1 MQKKRVFLLLIF
13 ITAFL
18 LLIGLGGEVK
28 AYTLEA
34 TESNFSKWLT
44 NGYNDEVGDTLSG
57 KTSNG
62 IKWKATILEVDSWIE
77 GKYGFGK
84 VRIEIE
90 EIPENITEFEI
101 PTSIALNKTW
111 GLFSFDYNYDVTTI
125 SVKSF
130 RKCSNVEKIVI
141 PKSITTIE
149 GGAFFGC
156 EKLKYLEVAND
167 NANFKDN
174 GEGIVLSKDG
184 TKLVYYPNNKRET
197 EYTIP
202 SGIKIIGKYAFSSNN
217 NLENIIISSDVQE
230 IEEYAFYAT
239 NISKMEIPNTVTK
252 LGLGLFN
259 SCKALKQIILPTNL
273 TELPANIF
281 RECEKLEEIT
291 LPNSIVDIGQS
302 AFEECTN
309 LKKIE
314 IPKNVTKIGIC
325 AFNKCTN
332 LEEIKFAGDS
342 KLETILLKAFSE
354 CESLKTIE
362 IPEGTKTIYK
372 NIFNGCKELRSIV
385 IPSSLTKIGFTDKE
399 QEVADD
405 VLSDLIQEKIEEYTI
420 QKGDLTEEE
429 IKQFTEYAQS
439 IFDDTGIK
447 ECSKD
452 LVVYTPNNK
461 TVIDMIKSDFAPAYM
476 IYEKKTDNVELIG
489 YYDIKC
495 TCTNLYLLNSIY
507 GLPVEK
513 IGNDILKNNK
523 RIEKVVLPE
532 NLKEIGAR
540 GFYYAT
546 SLKEIFIPKSL
557 EKIGDKAF
565 YGCEN
570 LNRVVIRKGS
580 KMTSIAE
587 GAFNACADDLKIY
600 YNSQENENNS
610 VFAEFIK
617 ATDANKTIWVADDI
631 GPTYSVNKS
640 ITPAQAYITI
650 KVKDTISGVYRYKI
664 NKTKD
669 EKTKE
674 GEWIIID
681 DSFEKDGDYYV
692 IKQTIT
698 ENCTVEVIIEDAV
711 GNENKA
717 SSRTIEIT
725 SIDEVNPQINK
736 DNIEIIGSKEKATIK
751 VQVSDE
757 GGSRLAKYALT
768 EFSNINS
775 VKEEEWKL
783 LSGNEYTIN
792 EEVLNNGTYYLFVL
806 DGKGNIAKE
815 TIEVDKID
823 NVAPD
828 IISIS
833 TTTENN
839 ICTLE
844 VSVEDKGDEGYS
856 PIGLKDY
863 AIYTEKEKDQEKEWK
878 NFEGNPIETE
888 IKEII
893 EFNGSWYIEIRDVYG
908 NTVVSGQ
915 GNIDI
920 EGLEDTQTPTISFD
934 SATNKEVTVNIK
946 DGFSGIKS
954 ADLEYAWSS
963 NGEQA
968 PTSGYVKVNTAVE
981 ENTKKIS
988 FKADASNL
996 TGEYY
1001 LWIKINNLEDN
1012 AGNKYIEA
1020 NIKSEK
1026 YIFDNTKPTIKTT
1039 TTGTIVGKNGDT
1051 KTYELTFS
1059 EDVKIDTS
1067 KKLIVSN
1074 ENCTATIKQKNLD
1087 NNKEWIIEIKIGEGN
1102 GTASITIPKDMF
1114 KDNSGNTMEKDVV
1127 LENIIIIDNTK
1138 PTISEE
1144 KVTIDQ
1150 VKPINST
1157 KTIKY
1162 EIELDKNINV
1172 DNTKLEEIKI
1182 ENNAQAKISDGVKPS
1197 ITIDGKKCTI
1207 EVTVEPN
1214 DGIKGEAILVLPEG
1228 LFSDEAGNKTEEI
1241 KLKGLKIDTKKPNVL
1256 VSTDYNGEYVNKEQ
1270 TVTFTI
1276 TTDEVVALN
1285 KEDLK
1290 IKVTGEGITVD
1301 DKDITVNSEL
1311 AEPFTIWKIN
1321 VTNINGEGEAKVIV
1335 PESYFEDN
1343 AGNKSV
1349 EKILGTVKVDDTAPT
1364 VQISS
1369 PVLSESKDSAKF
1381 TISATDTLS
1390 GVNTYAISTNENANE
1405 YDKWEAI
1412 STEGIEKEVKANGIY
1427 YVFVKDKSGN
1437 IGKAQVAVEGIID
1450 KIAPVATITGP
1461 DKELANSETVVKYL
1475 VTLSEQVEKDENI
1488 NPKFSEEGISAE
1500 IKVEQKANEVYE
1512 IIVSKISGNG
1522 QATLVLPKGIFKD
1535 TSGNESAETT
1545 KEGLIIDNKAPIL
1558 EKTISTKENKILV
1571 TIKADEK
1578 VQNIDGWTL
1587 SEDATTLAKE
1597 FDADYT
1603 GNIEVK
1609 DLSGNKTTEE
1619 IKVVFVSEVTIT
1631 GKQEAK
1637 TEETVEL
1644 VGKVNPENASIKDLT
1659 WKSSDENI
1667 ATVSQNG
1674 KVTCKSNGKVTI
1686 TATAHN
1692 GVKGEIQLEIV
1703 KNNVVEK
1710 IEVTTQPNKKKYV
1723 EGDTFNSEGM
1733 EVNLVY
1739 TEGNK
1744 EKTTDYAWTPVNMQ
1758 AETKE
1763 ITIVYTKDENIK
1775 TTITG
1780 IEVYK
1785 KEDVKEITI
1794 SKEEYEKIKDL
1805 INDDIIDTIVGNDI
1819 VKIVIAPNEKL
1830 TLTVDNSP
1838 KEIYNVGDIFDASI
1852 YKLTIKKENTTKE
1865 ITLTKEMISFDE
1877 NLIDKNTYKFKEEA
1891 QGKNVEITVNYLGC
1905 TAKFSVKVKSSEQGN
1920 ISFGD
1925 LELIKEDNTNYLRT
1939 DSGLT
1944 IEETIKKIEDAN
1956 SKISLEIKVFDKNG
1970 KEIKDL
1976 TNSKTM
1982 TGMKIKIKNE
1992 EEELEYVL
2000 VVTGDLNSDGK
2011 VNVLDIMKLLQHVAE
2026 TQATN
2031 EKDDTR
2037 ILKDAYLLA
2046 ADINKD
2052 GKTGTLDIVQLLR
2065 LVSDLMS

>member
-1 MQKKRVFLLLIF
+1 MNCK
-13 ITAFL
+13 
-18 LLIGLGGEVK
+18 
-28 AYTLEA
+28 
-34 TESNFSKWLT
+34 
-44 NGYNDEVGDTLSG
+44 
-57 KTSNG
+57 
-62 IKWKATILEVDSWIE
+62 ILE
-77 GKYGFGK
+77 
-84 VRIEIE
+84 EI
-90 EIPENITEFEI
+90 
-101 PTSIALNKTW
+101 
-111 GLFSFDYNYDVTTI
+111 V
-125 SVKSF
+125 
-130 RKCSNVEKIVI
+130 
-141 PKSITTIE
+141 
-149 GGAFFGC
+149 
-156 EKLKYLEVAND
+156 
-167 NANFKDN
+167 
-174 GEGIVLSKDG
+174 
-184 TKLVYYPNNKRET
+184 
-197 EYTIP
+197 
-202 SGIKIIGKYAFSSNN
+202 
-217 NLENIIISSDVQE
+217 
-230 IEEYAFYAT
+230 
-239 NISKMEIPNTVTK
+239 
-252 LGLGLFN
+252 
-259 SCKALKQIILPTNL
+259 LPTNIV
-273 TELPANIF
+273 ELPSYTFYGNKSLK
-281 RECEKLEEIT
+281 EVKLPGSLT
-291 LPNSIVDIGQS
+291 KIGIS
-302 AFEECTN
+302 AFSNCEN
-309 LKKIE
+309 IKKIE
-314 IPKNVTKIGIC
+314 IPQNVTEIGIM
-325 AFNKCTN
+325 AFEQCTN
-332 LEEIKFAGDS
+332 LKEIKFADGS
-342 KLETILLKAFSE
+342 KLGTIYYRAFADCTELTS
-354 CESLKTIE
+354 IE
-362 IPEGTKTIYK
+362 IPVGTTIIYK
-372 NIFNGCKELRSIV
+372 NVFNGCSKLRSIV
-385 IPSSLTKIGFTDKE
+385 IPSTLKKLGLNDEDKE
-399 QEVADD
+399 EKL
-405 VLSDLIQEKIEEYTI
+405 LSDALNEITTQYTLLYESSEASKLTANAKIKFKDIVKNVGISECSKNLVLYVPNNSTILELMKNNFAPAYIAYKQDNDEIVLDKFYDIKKTCTELNILDYVYGKPVKRLENNAFEGSEILETIVLPENLSEIGQEAFAEATALKTIIIPKTVEKIEEYA
-420 QKGDLTEEE
+420 
-429 IKQFTEYAQS
+429 F
-439 IFDDTGIK
+439 
-447 ECSKD
+447 
-452 LVVYTPNNK
+452 
-461 TVIDMIKSDFAPAYM
+461 SD
-476 IYEKKTDNVELIG
+476 
-489 YYDIKC
+489 C
-495 TCTNLYLLNSIY
+495 T
-507 GLPVEK
+507 
-513 IGNDILKNNK
+513 
-523 RIEKVVLPE
+523 
-532 NLKEIGAR
+532 
-540 GFYYAT
+540 
-546 SLKEIFIPKSL
+546 
-557 EKIGDKAF
+557 
-565 YGCEN
+565 N

-610 VFAEFIK
+610 VFADFIK
-617 ATDANKTIWVADDI
+617 IADPNKTIWIADNV
-631 GPTYSVNKS
+631 GPMYSINKS

-664 NKTKD
+664 NKTKG
-669 EKTKE
+669 EETTE

-717 SSRTIEIT
+717 SNRTIEIT
-725 SIDEVNPQINK
+725 SIDENIPQIKK

-757 GGSRLAKYALT
+757 GGSKLAKYALT

-775 VKEEEWKL
+775 IKEEEWKL

-806 DGKGNIAKE
+806 DSKGNVAKE

-823 NVAPD
+823 NVSPE

-863 AIYTEKEKDQEKEWK
+863 AIYSEEEKDKEKEWK
-878 NFEGNPIETE
+878 NFEGNPIEAE

-915 GNIDI
+915 GDIDI
-920 EGLEDTQTPTISFD
+920 EGLEDTQAPTISFD
-934 SATNKEVTVNIK
+934 SVTNKEVTVKIK
-946 DGFSGIKS
+946 DGFSGIKT

-1012 AGNKYIEA
+1012 AGNKYTEA

-1026 YIFDNTKPTIKTT
+1026 YIFDNTNPKIVTH
-1039 TTGTIVGKNGDT
+1039 TGSVVGKNGDT
-1051 KTYELTFS
+1051 KICELIFN
-1059 EDVKIDTS
+1059 EDVKIDES
-1067 KKLIVSN
+1067 KNLVISN
-1074 ENCTATIKQKNLD
+1074 KNCTATIKQKNLD
-1087 NNKEWIIEIKIGEGN
+1087 NNKEWVIEIKIGEGN

-1138 PTISEE
+1138 PIISEE

-1214 DGIKGEAILVLPEG
+1214 DGIEGEAILVLPEG

-1290 IKVTGEGITVD
+1290 IKVTGEGISVD

-1311 AEPFTIWKIN
+1311 AKPFTIWKIN

-1349 EKILGTVKVDDTAPT
+1349 EKILGTVKVDNTAPT

-1369 PVLSESKDSAKF
+1369 PVLSEGKDSAKF
-1381 TISATDTLS
+1381 TITATDALS
-1390 GVNTYAISTNENANE
+1390 KIDTYAISTNENANE

-1412 STEGIEKEVKANGIY
+1412 TTEGIEKEVKANGIY

-1437 IGKAQVAVEGIID
+1437 IGKAQVTVEGIID

-1535 TSGNESAETT
+1535 TSGNESAETI

-1578 VQNIDGWTL
+1578 VQSIDGWTL
-1587 SEDATTLAKE
+1587 SDDVTTLTKE
-1597 FDADYT
+1597 FDTDYT

-1609 DLSGNKTTEE
+1609 DLSGNKITEE
-1619 IKVVFVSEVTIT
+1619 VKVIFVNEVTIT

-1644 VGKVNPENASIKDLT
+1644 IGKVNPENASIKDLT
-1659 WKSSDENI
+1659 WKSSDESI
-1667 ATVSQNG
+1667 ATVSEDG

-1692 GVKGEIQLEIV
+1692 GVKGEIELEIV

-1733 EVNLVY
+1733 EVSLVY

-1744 EKTTDYAWTPVNMQ
+1744 EKTTDYVYTPVNMQ

-1763 ITIVYTKDENIK
+1763 ITITYSKNENIK
-1775 TTITG
+1775 TTIQG

-1805 INDDIIDTIVGNDI
+1805 IDEDIIDVIIDNNN
-1819 VKIVIAPNEKL
+1819 VKIVIVSNEKL
-1830 TLTVDNSP
+1830 ILTVDNSP
-1838 KEIYNVGDIFDASI
+1838 KEIYNVNDIFDESI

-1905 TAKFSVKVKSSEQGN
+1905 TAKFSVKVKSNEQGN

>member
-1 MQKKRVFLLLIF
+1 MNCK
-13 ITAFL
+13 
-18 LLIGLGGEVK
+18 
-28 AYTLEA
+28 TLE
-34 TESNFSKWLT
+34 
-44 NGYNDEVGDTLSG
+44 
-57 KTSNG
+57 
-62 IKWKATILEVDSWIE
+62 
-77 GKYGFGK
+77 
-84 VRIEIE
+84 EIVL
-90 EIPENITEFEI
+90 PTNITELPSYTFYGN
-101 PTSIALNKTW
+101 TALKEVKLPVSLTKI
-111 GLFSFDYNYDVTTI
+111 GISAFSN
-125 SVKSF
+125 
-130 RKCSNVEKIVI
+130 CEKI
-141 PKSITTIE
+141 E
-149 GGAFFGC
+149 
-156 EKLKYLEVAND
+156 
-167 NANFKDN
+167 
-174 GEGIVLSKDG
+174 
-184 TKLVYYPNNKRET
+184 
-197 EYTIP
+197 
-202 SGIKIIGKYAFSSNN
+202 
-217 NLENIIISSDVQE
+217 
-230 IEEYAFYAT
+230 
-239 NISKMEIPNTVTK
+239 
-252 LGLGLFN
+252 
-259 SCKALKQIILPTNL
+259 
-273 TELPANIF
+273 
-281 RECEKLEEIT
+281 
-291 LPNSIVDIGQS
+291 
-302 AFEECTN
+302 
-309 LKKIE
+309 KIE
-314 IPKNVTKIGIC
+314 IPKYVTEIGIM
-325 AFNKCTN
+325 AFEQCNN
-332 LEEIKFAGDS
+332 LKEIKFADGS
-342 KLETILLKAFSE
+342 KLATIYYRAFADCTKLTS
-354 CESLKTIE
+354 IE
-362 IPEGTKTIYK
+362 IPEGTTTIYK
-372 NIFNGCKELRSIV
+372 NAFNGCSKLSSIV
-385 IPSSLTKIGFTDKE
+385 IPATLNKLGLNDKDKE
-399 QEVADD
+399 EKL
-405 VLSDLIQEKIEEYTI
+405 LSDALNEIAEQYTLLYESSEANKLTANAKI
-420 QKGDLTEEE
+420 KFKDMS
-429 IKQFTEYAQS
+429 KN
-439 IFDDTGIK
+439 DGIS

-452 LVVYTPNNK
+452 LVIYVPNNTEILNLMK
-461 TVIDMIKSDFAPAYM
+461 NNFAPAY
-476 IYEKKTDNVELIG
+476 IAYKNNSDDITLDKF
-489 YYDIKC
+489 YDVKR
-495 TCTNLYLLNSIY
+495 TCTELNILNYIY
-507 GLPVEK
+507 GKPVKKLENNAFEGNGIIEKVILPESLSEIGTEAFAEATALKTIIIPKSVEK
-513 IGNDILKNNK
+513 IG
-523 RIEKVVLPE
+523 E
-532 NLKEIGAR
+532 
-540 GFYYAT
+540 YAF
-546 SLKEIFIPKSL
+546 S
-557 EKIGDKAF
+557 DCA
-565 YGCEN
+565 N

-580 KMTSIAE
+580 KITTIEE

-617 ATDANKTIWVADDI
+617 ATDANKTIWEADNS
-631 GPTYSVNKS
+631 GPTYFVNKS

-783 LSGNEYTIN
+783 LSGNKYTIN

-878 NFEGNPIETE
+878 NFKGNPIEAKITE
-888 IKEII
+888 TI
-893 EFNGSWYIEIRDVYG
+893 EYNGIWHIEIRDAYG
-908 NTVVSGQ
+908 NTVVSGK
-915 GNIDI
+915 GDFDVS
-920 EGLEDTQTPTISFD
+920 GLADTQAPTISFD
-934 SATNKEVTVNIK
+934 SATNKEVTVKIR
-946 DGFSGIKS
+946 DGFSGIKT

-1012 AGNKYIEA
+1012 AGNKYTEA

-1026 YIFDNTKPTIKTT
+1026 YIFDNTNPKIVTHTSPV
-1039 TTGTIVGKNGDT
+1039 VGKNGDT
-1051 KTYELTFS
+1051 KICELIFN
-1059 EDVKIDTS
+1059 EDVKIDES
-1067 KKLIVSN
+1067 KNLVISN
-1074 ENCTATIKQKNLD
+1074 KNCTATIKQKNLD
-1087 NNKEWIIEIKIGEGN
+1087 NNKEWVIEIKIGEGN
-1102 GTASITIPKDMF
+1102 GRASITIPKDMF

-1127 LENIIIIDNTK
+1127 LEDIIIIDNTK
-1138 PTISEE
+1138 PTISEG

-1162 EIELDKNINV
+1162 EIEFDKNINV

-1182 ENNAQAKISDGVKPS
+1182 ENNAQAKISDGIKPS
-1197 ITIDGKKCTI
+1197 ITIDGTKCTI
-1207 EVTVEPN
+1207 EVMVEPN
-1214 DGIKGEAILVLPEG
+1214 DEIDGEAILVLPKG

-1241 KLKGLKIDTKKPNVL
+1241 KLEGLKIDTKKPSISVN
-1256 VSTDYNGEYVNKEQ
+1256 TTYKGEYINKDQ
-1270 TVTFTI
+1270 TVTYTI
-1276 TTDEVVALN
+1276 TTDEVVLLN
-1285 KEDLK
+1285 KENLK
-1290 IKVTGEGITVD
+1290 ITVTGEGITFD
-1301 DKDITVNSEL
+1301 DKDITVNSEV
-1311 AEPFTIWKIN
+1311 AKPFDFWNIKISN
-1321 VTNINGEGEAKVIV
+1321 VNGDGEAKVVV
-1335 PESYFEDN
+1335 PEGYFEDN
-1343 AGNKSV
+1343 AGNKSA
-1349 EKILGTVKVDDTAPT
+1349 EISLTIIKVDNTAPIA
-1364 VQISS
+1364 QISS
-1369 PVLSESKDSAKF
+1369 PVLSESKESAKF
-1381 TISATDTLS
+1381 TITATDTVSLID
-1390 GVNTYAISTNENANE
+1390 TYAISTNENANE

-1412 STEGIEKEVKANGIY
+1412 TTEGIEKEVKANGIY
-1427 YVFVKDKSGN
+1427 YVFVKDKAGN
-1437 IGKAQVAVEGIID
+1437 IGKAQVTVEGIVD
-1450 KIAPVATITGP
+1450 KLAPVITITGP
-1461 DKELANSETVVKYL
+1461 DKELANNETEVRYL
-1475 VTLSEQVEKDENI
+1475 VKVSEKVTKDENI

-1535 TSGNESAETT
+1535 TAGNESAETT
-1545 KEGLIIDNKAPIL
+1545 KEGLVIDNKAPTL
-1558 EKTISTKENKILV
+1558 EKIISTKENKILV

-1619 IKVVFVSEVTIT
+1619 IKVVFVSEVSIT

-1692 GVKGEIQLEIV
+1692 GVKGEIQLEIL
-1703 KNNVVEK
+1703 KNNVIAK
-1710 IEVTTQPNKKKYV
+1710 IEITKQPNKKKYV

-1733 EVNLVY
+1733 EVSLVY

-1744 EKTTDYAWTPVNMQ
+1744 EKTTDYVCTPVNMQ

-1763 ITIVYTKDENIK
+1763 IEVVYTKDENIK

-1805 INDDIIDTIVGNDI
+1805 INEDTIDTIIDKDI
-1819 VKIVIAPNEKL
+1819 VRIVIVPNEKL

-1838 KEIYNVGDIFDASI
+1838 KGIYNVGDIFDASI

-1865 ITLTKEMISFDE
+1865 ITLTNEMISFDE
-1877 NLIDKNTYKFKEEA
+1877 KLIDKNTYKFKEEA
-1891 QGKNVEITVNYLGC
+1891 QGKNVEITVNYLGG
-1905 TAKFSVKVKSSEQGN
+1905 TTKFSVKVESNEQGN

-1925 LELIKEDNTNYLRT
+1925 LDLIKEDGINYLRT
-1939 DSGLT
+1939 DSDLT
-1944 IEETIKKIEDAN
+1944 AEELVKKLKDEN
-1956 SKISLEIKVFDKNG
+1956 KETSLEIKVFDKNG
-1970 KEIKDL
+1970 KEIKDAINNKIT
-1976 TNSKTM
+1976 TN
-1982 TGMKIKIKNE
+1982 MKIKIKNGQE
-1992 EEELEYVL
+1992 ETEYVL
-2000 VVTGDLNSDGK
+2000 VVRGDLNSDGK
-2011 VNVLDIMKLLQHVAE
+2011 VNVLDIMKLLQHIAE

-2031 EKDDTR
+2031 KKDDTK
-2037 ILKDAYLLA
+2037 ILKGAYLLA
-2046 ADINKD
+2046 SDINKN
-2052 GKTGTLDIVQLLR
+2052 GKTGTLDIVQLLK
-2065 LVSDLMS
+2065 LVSDIMAEE